1 VKRDASRTVRT
12 ELPLDVLFPFQVS
25 KHEGGKNPDDR
36 NAGEKHKDR
45 FHGYSF
51 SSGVM
56 SSAAVKMAHL
66 IEGEGMMRSHSSTRL
81 SIESMLDSGELAI
94 DPQAF
99 PPDSLRSFGQPL
111 SPQLRLRLS
120 VHAFDGAAD
129 VGCS

>member
-1 VKRDASRTVRT
+1 MICQKRSIG
-12 ELPLDVLFPFQVS
+12 
-25 KHEGGKNPDDR
+25 HER
-36 NAGEKHKDR
+36 IRQAR
-45 FHGYSF
+45 
-51 SSGVM
+51 V
-56 SSAAVKMAHL
+56 VQ

-81 SIESMLDSGELAI
+81 SIESMLDGGELAI
-94 DPQAF
+94 DSQAF